1 MMNYNVIAYYDDAT
15 ITCETNDINVA
26 LTLLL
31 EHGDVHI
38 EVIDGFTGKI
48 LCAQNCEDPILQ
60 DAFGLCL
67 LGFMMKQ
74 AWGATVEGLS
84 GGGLTPFLARA
95 RKKIFKKVLTNPLR

>member
-26 LTLLL
+26 LTFLL
-31 EHGDVHI
+31 EHSDVHI
-38 EVIDGFTGKI
+38 EVIDGFTGEI

-67 LGFMMKQ
+67 LGFMVKQ

-84 GGGLTPFLARA
+84 EGA
-95 RKKIFKKVLTNPLR
+95 